1 MTSPLP
7 FIKANQELNPERS
20 GNNYPDE
27 TTVWNSFRE
36 GNESAFIY
44 IYQTYF
50 DKLYAYGCRFCKHEE
65 QVKDSIQDLFVYL
78 RKNRSSLGATDAI
91 KFYLFKALKR
101 RIIKEENA
109 WYSKLEEVGNHTYF
123 DFVFS
128 HEHHLIEKEIDEDTQ
143 SKLNEAIKQ
152 LSPRKKEVI
161 YYFYYEGM
169 SYPQIQEIMG
179 LENIK
184 SARNLLYQALDFLR
198 ETLQSR

>member
-1 MTSPLP
+1 MTNPLP
-7 FIKANQELNPERS
+7 FIKVNQKFNADQY

-27 TTVWNSFRE
+27 SAVWNSFRE

-50 DKLYAYGCRFCKHEE
+50 DKLYAYGCRFCNHED
-65 QVKDSIQDLFVYL
+65 QVKDSIQDLFIYL
-78 RKNRSSLGATDAI
+78 RKHRGSLGVTDSI
-91 KFYLFKALKR
+91 KFYLFKAIKR
-101 RIIKEENA
+101 RIIKEENK
-109 WYSKLEEVGNHTYF
+109 WYNKLEELGNHTHF

-128 HEHHLIEKEIDEDTQ
+128 HEQHLIEKQIDEDTHT
-143 SKLNEAIKQ
+143 KLNEAIKR

-161 YYFYYEGM
+161 YYFYFEGM

-198 ETLQSR
+198 DALQSK